1 MLSFETILGKI
12 RIAIEELDFERQP
25 NELYAPISY
34 TLSLGGK
41 RLRPVLCLMACD
53 MFGGKIEN
61 AVPAALGLE
70 IFHNFTLLHDDIMDE
85 APIRRG
91 KESVYKKWN
100 TNVAILS
107 GDTMMAL
114 AYGQIMETPENMH
127 SGVFQIFNQTAIEV
141 CEGQQYDMDFETAE
155 NVGIENY
162 LEMIRLKTAVLLAGS
177 LKIGA
182 LIGGAG
188 TKDAEN
194 LYHFGE
200 NIGIAF
206 QLKDDLLDAFSDE
219 QKFGKKTGGDILT
232 NKKTYLY
239 LKAFE
244 LAKGDTLTNLKS
256 LFNSNQINAADK
268 IKGVIEIYEQLNIKQ
283 LTGELIDK
291 YYQRA
296 MSSLENVKVDA
307 SRKVELIKF
316 AEGLKGR
323 EY

>member
-1 MLSFETILGKI
+1 MLSFETILEKI
-12 RIAIEELDFERQP
+12 RLALEKLDYNRQPEEL
-25 NELYAPISY
+25 YTPIDY

-41 RLRPVLCLMACD
+41 RIRPVLCLMACD
-53 MFGGKIEN
+53 MFGGKIED
-61 AVPAALGLE
+61 AIPAALGLE

-91 KESVYKKWN
+91 KKSVYKKWN

-107 GDTMMAL
+107 GDTMMAV

-127 SGVFQIFNQTAIEV
+127 SSVFKIFNQTAIEV
-141 CEGQQYDMDFETAE
+141 CEGQQYDMNFETAE
-155 NVGIENY
+155 NVGINDY

-182 LIGGAG
+182 VIGGAD
-188 TKDAEN
+188 KENAES
-194 LYHFGE
+194 LYRFGE

-206 QLKDDLLDAFSDE
+206 QLKDDLLDVFSDE

-244 LAKGDTLTNLKS
+244 LAKGDTLKTLTS
-256 LFNSNQINAADK
+256 LFNRNQKSDTDK
-268 IKGVIEIYEQLNIKQ
+268 IKGVIAIYEQLNIKQ
-283 LTGELIDK
+283 LAGELIEK
-291 YYQRA
+291 YYREA
-296 MSSLENVKVDA
+296 MISLEKVKVPDLQKA
-307 SRKVELIKF
+307 ELRKF
-316 AEGLKGR
+316 ADKLKGR